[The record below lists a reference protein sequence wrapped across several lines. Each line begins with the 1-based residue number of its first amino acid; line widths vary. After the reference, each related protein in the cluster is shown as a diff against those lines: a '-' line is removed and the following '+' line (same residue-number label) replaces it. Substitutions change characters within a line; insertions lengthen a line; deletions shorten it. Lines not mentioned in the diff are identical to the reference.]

1 MQTVKTPKGKGLYMK
16 NMPKNKARKVMQA
29 RANDRWS
36 KATPEYKHACACHST
51 QGQEECYYTTY
62 LVFDRA

>member
-36 KATPEYKHACACHST
+36 KATPEYKHAWGLMLATARKAKKSAT
-51 QGQEECYYTTY
+51 I
-62 LVFDRA
+62 LPI